1 MNSKLTIEDVEISGQ
16 RALVRVDYNVPFQ
29 EGTST
34 ISDDTRIKASIPTL
48 KHLINKGCSLVL
60 CSHLGRPKGKRYP
73 GLSLKPIATRLGEIL
88 EQKIQFVEDCVSE
101 EAAATASKLGKG
113 EILLLENLRFH
124 RGEEENNLAFAEQL
138 SELAEV
144 FINDAFGA
152 AHRAHASTS
161 GITKFLPSYA
171 GLLLDKEVTYLENAL
186 KNPKLP
192 FTAMLGG
199 AKVSDKINVVN
210 RLTKIASNICI
221 GGGMA
226 ATFLAASNKEI
237 GNSSIEADFISLAQA
252 LLNKNTANNVNLILP
267 IDVVVVKTFLKD
279 SDFLAKSVGDLDDD
293 DIIVDI
299 GPTTAD
305 YYSSIIQKSE
315 TILWNGPMGV
325 YEWEK
330 ARAGTHSVA
339 KALANGSMLSIIGG
353 GSTVDAVNFFGLQ
366 DQMTHVSTGGGASLE
381 LLEGKELPGVASL
394 RDKTEG

>member
-60 CSHLGRPKGKRYP
+60 CSHLGRPKGKQYP

-171 GLLLDKEVTYLENAL
+171 GLLLDKEVTYLGNAL

-237 GNSSIEADFISLAQA
+237 GNSSIEADFIGLAQA
-252 LLNKNTANNVNLILP
+252 LLNEKTSHNVNLILP

-366 DQMTHVSTGGGASLE
+366 AQMTHISTGGGASLE
-381 LLEGKELPGVASL
+381 LLEGRELPGVVSL
-394 RDKTEG
+394 REKTKG

>member
-1 MNSKLTIEDVEISGQ
+1 M
-16 RALVRVDYNVPFQ
+16 
-29 EGTST
+29 
-34 ISDDTRIKASIPTL
+34 
-48 KHLINKGCSLVL
+48 VL

-88 EQKIQFVEDCVSE
+88 EQKIQFVEDCVSK
-101 EAAATASKLGKG
+101 EAAATASKLRKG

-171 GLLLDKEVTYLENAL
+171 GLLLDKEVTYLENVL

-237 GNSSIEADFISLAQA
+237 GNSSIEADFIGLAQA
-252 LLNKNTANNVNLILP
+252 LLNEKTSNNVNLILP

-366 DQMTHVSTGGGASLE
+366 AHMTHVSTGGGASLE

>member
-1 MNSKLTIEDVEISGQ
+1 MNSKLTIEDVEISAQ

-366 DQMTHVSTGGGASLE
+366 AQMTHVSTGGGASLE

>member
-1 MNSKLTIEDVEISGQ
+1 MTSRLTIEDVEISGR

-29 EGTST
+29 EGTSI

-48 KHLINKGCSLVL
+48 RHLIDKGCSLVL
-60 CSHLGRPKGKRYP
+60 CSHLGRPKGRRDP
-73 GLSLKPIATRLGEIL
+73 QLSLKPIAKRLSKIL
-88 EQKIQFVEDCVSE
+88 EQEVQFVEDCVSE
-101 EAAATASKLGKG
+101 SAAAAASKLGKG

-124 RGEEENNLAFAEQL
+124 RGEEENNLAFAKQL

-144 FINDAFGA
+144 YINDAFGA
-152 AHRAHASTS
+152 AHRAHASIL

-171 GLLLDKEVTYLENAL
+171 GLLLDKEVNYLENAL
-186 KNPKLP
+186 SHPKLP
-192 FTAMLGG
+192 FTAILGG
-199 AKVSDKINVVN
+199 AKVSDKIKVMD
-210 RLTKIASNICI
+210 RIAKIADNICI

-237 GNSSIEADFISLAQA
+237 GNSSIEADFISQAQT
-252 LLNKNTANNVNLILP
+252 LLNENDPTNAKLILP
-267 IDVVVVKTFLKD
+267 IDVVVVKTFQKD
-279 SDFLAKSVGDLDDD
+279 SDFLAKSAGDLDYD

-305 YYSSIIQKSE
+305 YYSSIIQKSN

-330 ARAGTHSVA
+330 ASTGTHSVA

-366 DQMTHVSTGGGASLE
+366 AQMTHISTGGGASLE
-381 LLEGKELPGVASL
+381 LLEGRELPGVVSL
-394 RDKTEG
+394 REKTKG

>member
-1 MNSKLTIEDVEISGQ
+1 MNSKLTIENVEISGQ

-88 EQKIQFVEDCVSE
+88 EQKIQFVEDCVSK
-101 EAAATASKLGKG
+101 EAAATASKLRKG

-171 GLLLDKEVTYLENAL
+171 GLLLDKEVTYLENVL

-237 GNSSIEADFISLAQA
+237 GNSSIEADFIGLAQA
-252 LLNKNTANNVNLILP
+252 LLNEKTSNNVNLILP

-366 DQMTHVSTGGGASLE
+366 AHMTHVSTGGGASLE

>member
-171 GLLLDKEVTYLENAL
+171 GLLLDKEVTYLGNAL

-237 GNSSIEADFISLAQA
+237 GNSSIEADFIGLAQA
-252 LLNKNTANNVNLILP
+252 LLTEKTSTNVNLILP

-366 DQMTHVSTGGGASLE
+366 AQMTHVSTGGGASLE

>member
-60 CSHLGRPKGKRYP
+60 CSHLGRPEGKRYP

-252 LLNKNTANNVNLILP
+252 LLNKKTSNNVNLILP

>member
-171 GLLLDKEVTYLENAL
+171 GLLLDKEVTYLGNAL

-199 AKVSDKINVVN
+199 AKVSDKINVDN
-210 RLTKIASNICI
+210 RLTKIADNICI

-237 GNSSIEADFISLAQA
+237 GNSSIEADFIGLAQA
-252 LLNKNTANNVNLILP
+252 LLTKKTSTTVNLILP

-366 DQMTHVSTGGGASLE
+366 AQMTHVSTGGGASLE

>member
-171 GLLLDKEVTYLENAL
+171 GLLLNKEVTYLENAL

-192 FTAMLGG
+192 FTAVLGG

-237 GNSSIEADFISLAQA
+237 GNSSIEADFIGLAQA
-252 LLNKNTANNVNLILP
+252 LLTKKTSTNVNLILP

-366 DQMTHVSTGGGASLE
+366 AQMTHVSTGGGASLE

>member
-171 GLLLDKEVTYLENAL
+171 GLLLDKEVTYLGNAL
-186 KNPKLP
+186 QNPKLP

-237 GNSSIEADFISLAQA
+237 GNSSIEADFIGLAQA
-252 LLNKNTANNVNLILP
+252 LLTKKTSTTVNLILP

-366 DQMTHVSTGGGASLE
+366 AQMTHVSTGGGASLE

>member
-124 RGEEENNLAFAEQL
+124 RGEEENNFAFAEQL

-221 GGGMA
+221 GGGMV
-226 ATFLAASNKEI
+226 ATFLAASNKEV
-237 GNSSIEADFISLAQA
+237 GNSSIEADFISQAQT
-252 LLNKNTANNVNLILP
+252 LLNENDSKNGNLILP

-279 SDFLAKSVGDLDDD
+279 SDFLSKSVGDLDDD

-366 DQMTHVSTGGGASLE
+366 AQMTHVSTGGGASLE

>member
-237 GNSSIEADFISLAQA
+237 GNSSIEADFISLAQT
-252 LLNKNTANNVNLILP
+252 LLNKKTSNNVNLILP

>member
-60 CSHLGRPKGKRYP
+60 CSHLGRPKGKQYP

-171 GLLLDKEVTYLENAL
+171 GLLLDKEVTYLGNAL

-237 GNSSIEADFISLAQA
+237 GNSSIEADFISLAQT
-252 LLNKNTANNVNLILP
+252 LLNKNTSNNVNLILP

-366 DQMTHVSTGGGASLE
+366 AQMTHISTGGGASLE
-381 LLEGKELPGVASL
+381 LLEGRELPGVVSL
-394 RDKTEG
+394 REKTKG

>member
-366 DQMTHVSTGGGASLE
+366 AQMTHVSTGGGASLE

>member
-1 MNSKLTIEDVEISGQ
+1 
-16 RALVRVDYNVPFQ
+16 
-29 EGTST
+29 
-34 ISDDTRIKASIPTL
+34 
-48 KHLINKGCSLVL
+48 
-60 CSHLGRPKGKRYP
+60 
-73 GLSLKPIATRLGEIL
+73 
-88 EQKIQFVEDCVSE
+88 
-101 EAAATASKLGKG
+101 
-113 EILLLENLRFH
+113 
-124 RGEEENNLAFAEQL
+124 
-138 SELAEV
+138 
-144 FINDAFGA
+144 
-152 AHRAHASTS
+152 
-161 GITKFLPSYA
+161 
-171 GLLLDKEVTYLENAL
+171 
-186 KNPKLP
+186 
-192 FTAMLGG
+192 LGG

-237 GNSSIEADFISLAQA
+237 GNSSIEADFIGLAQA
-252 LLNKNTANNVNLILP
+252 LLTKKTSTTVNLILP

-366 DQMTHVSTGGGASLE
+366 AQMTHVSTGGGASLE

>member
-171 GLLLDKEVTYLENAL
+171 GLLLNKEVTYLENAL

-192 FTAMLGG
+192 FTAVLGG

-237 GNSSIEADFISLAQA
+237 GNSSIEADFIGLAQA
-252 LLNKNTANNVNLILP
+252 LLTKKTSTNVNLILP

>member
-192 FTAMLGG
+192 FTAVLGG

-237 GNSSIEADFISLAQA
+237 GNSSIEADFIGLAQA
-252 LLNKNTANNVNLILP
+252 LLTKKTSTNVNLILP
-267 IDVVVVKTFLKD
+267 IDVIVVKTFLKD

-366 DQMTHVSTGGGASLE
+366 AQMTHVSTGGGASLE

>member
-252 LLNKNTANNVNLILP
+252 LLNEKTSNTVNLILP

>member
-124 RGEEENNLAFAEQL
+124 RGEEENNFAFAEQL

-237 GNSSIEADFISLAQA
+237 GNSSIEADFIGLAQA
-252 LLNKNTANNVNLILP
+252 LLTKKTSTNVNLILP

-366 DQMTHVSTGGGASLE
+366 AQMTHVSTGGGASLE